1 MEIYFDTIK
10 KKLTK
15 NLEIEKI
22 DIIDNSYLHKNHK
35 SFSPEKFHLKIII
48 KSNFLKNIS
57 KILAHK
63 KVMSVLKKDLNN
75 KIHALEI
82 LII

>member
-75 KIHALEI
+75 KIRCKI
-82 LII
+82 LIV